1 MRTRYLLF
9 AVLAVLSGCNLGR
22 DGQSLGQYAPDMY
35 DEPWLKTQGRNRIAA
50 SADSGMSPVPVQEMR
65 MPAEGTLPVDYQ
77 PFPYPK
83 GVGDSVEIIR
93 AEAGREMAN
102 PLPSTSAVL
111 ERGQAVYRMYC
122 AVCHGTWGTGDGPV
136 VDPFPKPASLQS
148 TKIRGYQDAAIF
160 HVVWYGGTAMPSYSK
175 QILARDIWA
184 AIHYIRAMQK
194 AYGPV
199 ADDATNLVR
208 PDTARKS
215 SKKPGAKKS

>member
-1 MRTRYLLF
+1 MRTGSLLL
-9 AVLAVLSGCNLGR
+9 AGLAVLSGCNLGR
-22 DGQSLGQYAPDMY
+22 DGQSLGQYAPNMY
-35 DEPWLKTQGRNRIAA
+35 DEPFLKSQGQNRVAA
-50 SADSGMSPVPVQEMR
+50 MADSGMSPVPVQVMR
-65 MPAEGTLPVDYQ
+65 MPAEGSLPMDYQ

-93 AEAGREMAN
+93 AQAGREMAN
-102 PLPSTSAVL
+102 PLPRTSAVL

-148 TKIRGYQDAAIF
+148 TKIRNYADAAIF

-175 QILARDIWA
+175 QIYAHDIWA
-184 AIHYIRAMQK
+184 VIHYIRAMQK

-199 ADDATNLVR
+199 ADDAALTGT
-208 PDTARKS
+208 DTAGKS
-215 SKKPGAKKS
+215 SKKPGANKS